1 MADEIKKTSQ
11 EKDSSAGLG
20 ALVGFTAAAAIPFLR
35 PFRNIGKVKR
45 ALDVTKAENAARTT
59 ANEQLMPKLL
69 PAPKGITALKPQKV
83 KYEIQR
89 RPEKINP
96 LVNDRDDILR
106 KAANVAYDDREPQ
119 LMFGS
124 ALYDQIKMFPKQ
136 TAKADEWIK
145 FLKTRQ
151 NVKYQDGR
159 SASVDTEE
167 LFDTNMAL
175 FDKSGALTGGLL
187 KTAKDMNMIVD
198 KNLLLRQV
206 RKNPF
211 NELEL
216 KKFKTPSSIARNVGE
231 LETGIERVA
240 KMLETKYLDETGAA
254 LAAPKI
260 AQLRELIQNVKN
272 QIGSDMNRNSINLA
286 ANTAEMK
293 SALRN
298 ILAQVNDPQ
307 DVQLINRAIATV
319 NGTVEDIAKTINNP
333 GKVKLPVHATGQEY
347 GTYRMVG
354 EENPGEFVWK
364 FKAQPPTVNYDGV
377 LGRSHNFGK
386 FPVVHAM
393 YGTRFTPNGQKVV
406 SINEIQADIQQKV
419 FDHVKGGKVR
429 VNPFGRETE
438 KELLAANLQ
447 PQRDIIAKIM
457 KKGIYA
463 TDDELFELNKAF
475 NTLKS
480 QSNVIRRGA
489 ANISEDAQTAYLPF
503 YNNKNYT
510 DLALKTIVKEA
521 GDDGAQW
528 VSVVPVEYM
537 SRGNGAI
544 TGNQIAYG
552 FANGKGH
559 KKKGMAVIPE
569 LMKKLANQYK
579 TEAKV
584 IQVSKSDPKKPY
596 KIVQKKEVDRFDGTG
611 GSRGDKIETFTTEQ
625 HTRAFAT
632 ENEAK
637 SFARDYGGTVKYV
650 PANDPDNY
658 LNMFAL
664 RISPDMVNKP
674 MKLYKS
680 KGGLI
685 ENIFKPL

>member
-1 MADEIKKTSQ
+1 MADEIKKTQ
-11 EKDSSAGLG
+11 EEKDSSAGLG

-59 ANEQLMPKLL
+59 VNEQLVPKLL
-69 PAPKGITALKPQKV
+69 PAPKGIQTLPTKV
-83 KYEIQR
+83 KYQIQR
-89 RPEKINP
+89 KPEQINP
-96 LVNDRDDILR
+96 LVNDREDMLR

-136 TAKADEWIK
+136 GAKADDWIN

-159 SASVDTEE
+159 SASIDVEE
-167 LFDTNMAL
+167 LFDTNVAQL
-175 FDKSGALTGGLL
+175 DKSGNLIGGLL

-198 KNLLLRQV
+198 KNMLLRQV

-216 KKFKTPSSIARNVGE
+216 RKFKTPTSINRDIAFIDDS
-231 LETGIERVA
+231 IEKVT

-254 LAAPKI
+254 LAAPSI
-260 AQLRELIQNVKN
+260 RDLRTLTANIREA
-272 QIGSDMNRNSINLA
+272 GSDLESVRLGSNITEIKQL
-286 ANTAEMK
+286 
-293 SALRN
+293 LRGV
-298 ILAQVNDPQ
+298 LTQVNDPQ
-307 DVQLINRAIATV
+307 DVQIINRAIATV
-319 NGTVEDIAKTINNP
+319 NGASEDIARALKGT
-333 GKVKLPVHATGQEY
+333 GKVKPPVHAGSSEY

-364 FKAQPPTVNYDGV
+364 FKTEPKTANPDGV

-386 FPVVHAM
+386 YPVVHGM
-393 YGTRFTPNGQKVV
+393 YGTRYTPNGQKVV

-419 FDHVKGGKVR
+419 FDHVKGGRVR
-429 VNPFGRETE
+429 INPYGRETE
-438 KELLAANLQ
+438 KELLASNLQ

-463 TDDELFELNKAF
+463 TDDELFQLNKAF
-475 NTLKS
+475 NTLKA
-480 QSNVIRRGA
+480 QSNVIRRGTA
-489 ANISEDAQTAYLPF
+489 AVKEESQTAYLPF

-510 DLALKTIVKEA
+510 DLALKTIIKEA

-528 VSVVPVEYM
+528 VSVVPVEYIA
-537 SRGNGAI
+537 RGNGAI

-552 FANGKGH
+552 FSNGKGH
-559 KKKGMAVIPE
+559 KKQGWAVLPE
-569 LMKKLANQYK
+569 LMRKLANQYK
-579 TEAKV
+579 TEAKI

-596 KIVQKKEVDRFDGTG
+596 KITQKKVVDRYDGTG
-611 GSRGDKIETFTTEQ
+611 SSRGEKIETFTTEQ
-625 HTRAFAT
+625 HTRAFTT
-632 ENEAK
+632 EKEAK
-637 SFARDYGGTVKYV
+637 AFVNEYGGTYKYI

-664 RISPDMVNKP
+664 RISPDMINKP